1 MRRGHAPW
9 LTLPRPREDDVAKAG
24 KASDVANAAKA
35 SDVANTAKASDVAQ
49 AGNAGNAKRLTP
61 YGDFYRTVHR

>member
-9 LTLPRPREDDVAKAG
+9 LTPTRPREDDVAK
-24 KASDVANAAKA
+24 AAKA
-35 SDVANTAKASDVAQ
+35 SDVANTAKTSDVAK

-61 YGDFYRTVHR
+61 YGDF